1 MVCHPRPSPPP
12 LTVGDLRRSTV
23 QFLKRIGFEV
33 GQRIWLK
40 LSWDLPL
47 ELAPDWDCYTR
58 KGQTLPRH
66 KVFQGTITQTGFKL
80 RQCKSDGK
88 RRGRTYWRPQG
99 RVYRDGWK
107 FAYRLSQKGVTV
119 SFYPNQPQA
128 GISNSDVQRCRCL
141 FYEIDDASFDEQ
153 KARLRRLCRQLKV
166 KPAGAL
172 FSGNKSL
179 HVYFR
184 LSHDIE
190 PEDWIRLN
198 RKLCILQNADP
209 QICNLARAMR
219 LPGMLRR
226 GVVDGELARPTIVKV
241 MSTFG
246 EQFSAD
252 AFEAK
257 LDRIGL
263 FPYGLDDARWRQWFK
278 LHIKASAGEDVDPTT
293 ALLENK
299 RQARKSAVGTAY
311 RPRPASRLAR
321 SYSRDSG
328 SIPLIEC
335 LTKDDADLIGH
346 GVQEGFRHTSGYK
359 LACNL
364 VGTAGFLKSEKVS
377 YYPDPETLFR
387 EYGTRCSPPMDT
399 AEADL
404 IWNNANREYRQP
416 SRSEDSIRKTIDYFQ
431 GLHTSNPY
439 AQAAQTDQSNDLGP
453 PELSSEVRSLIQKV
467 RKKVKQSDGTL

>member
-1 MVCHPRPSPPP
+1 MVCHPRPSPAP
-12 LTVGDLRRSTV
+12 LTVGGLRQSTIT
-23 QFLKRIGFEV
+23 FLRRIGFEV

-47 ELAPDWDCYTR
+47 VLAPDWECYTR
-58 KGQTLPRH
+58 KGQRIPKH
-66 KVFQGTITQTGFKL
+66 KVFQGTITKTGFKL
-80 RQCKSDGK
+80 RRCKSDGK
-88 RRGRTYWRPQG
+88 RRGRTYWRPDG
-99 RVYRDGWK
+99 PVYRDGWK
-107 FAYRLSQKGVTV
+107 LVYRWSQKGVTV

-128 GISNSDVQRCRCL
+128 GISNIDVKRCRCL

-184 LSHDIE
+184 LSHDLE

-226 GVVDGELARPTIVKV
+226 GVVEGELARPTIVKV
-241 MSTFG
+241 MSTFDK
-246 EQFSAD
+246 QLSA
-252 AFEAK
+252 ATFEAK
-257 LDRIGL
+257 LDRTGL
-263 FPYGLDDARWRQWFK
+263 FPHGLDDARWRQWFK
-278 LHIKASAGEDVDPTT
+278 LRLKASSGEDVDPTT
-293 ALLENK
+293 ALLEDK
-299 RQARKSAVGTAY
+299 RQTKKSAAGTAY
-311 RPRPASRLAR
+311 RPRPASRFTR

-328 SIPLIEC
+328 SIPLMEC
-335 LTKDDADLIGH
+335 LTKDDADLIRQ
-346 GVQEGFRHTSGYK
+346 GVPEGFRHRSGYK

-364 VGTAGFLKSEKVS
+364 VGTAGFLESERVS
-377 YYPDPETLFR
+377 YYPAPEALFR
-387 EYGTRCSPPMDT
+387 EYRTRCSPPMDE

-404 IWNNANREYRQP
+404 IWHNANREYRQP
-416 SRSEDSIRKTIDYFQ
+416 SRSEDSIRKTVDYYY
-431 GLHTSNPY
+431 GMAHSNPY
-439 AQAAQTDQSNDLGP
+439 AQAATDSFSP
-453 PELSSEVRSLIQKV
+453 PEPNPELKTLIQYV

>member
-1 MVCHPRPSPPP
+1 MVCHPHPNSSP

-47 ELAPDWDCYTR
+47 DLAPDWDCYLR
-58 KGQTLPRH
+58 KGQRTPKH

-80 RQCKSDGK
+80 RQCRAKGQ
-88 RRGRTYWRPQG
+88 RRNRTRWVPYGQ
-99 RVYRDGWK
+99 VYRDGWK
-107 FAYRLSQKGVTV
+107 FVYRLSQKGVTV

-128 GISNSDVQRCRCL
+128 GISNIDVKQCRCL
-141 FYEIDDASFDEQ
+141 FYEIDDASFNEQ

-246 EQFSAD
+246 KSFSAD

-257 LDRIGL
+257 LDSTGL
-263 FPYGLDDARWRQWFK
+263 FPHGLDDVRWRQWFK
-278 LHIKASAGEDVDPTT
+278 LRIKAETEADVDPRT
-293 ALLENK
+293 ALLEDN
-299 RQARKSAVGTAY
+299 RQAQESAAGSGY
-311 RPRPASRLAR
+311 LPRPVSRFTPPDR
-321 SYSRDSG
+321 RDSG
-328 SIPLIEC
+328 STPLIEC
-335 LTKDDADLIGH
+335 LTKDDADLIRQ
-346 GVQEGFRHTSGYK
+346 GVQAGFRHTSGYK

-364 VGTAGFLKSEKVS
+364 VGTAGFLEAEKAS

-387 EYGTRCSPPMDT
+387 EYCTRCAPPIDDI
-399 AEADL
+399 ESDSIWAD
-404 IWNNANREYRQP
+404 ANRQYRQP
-416 SRSEDSIRKTIDYFQ
+416 SRSEASIRKTVDYYY
-431 GLHTSNPY
+431 GMAHSNPY
-439 AQAAQTDQSNDLGP
+439 AQAVQINPSDS
-453 PELSSEVRSLIQKV
+453 PEPNSELRTLIQNV
-467 RKKVKQSDGTL
+467 RKKVKQSDDTL